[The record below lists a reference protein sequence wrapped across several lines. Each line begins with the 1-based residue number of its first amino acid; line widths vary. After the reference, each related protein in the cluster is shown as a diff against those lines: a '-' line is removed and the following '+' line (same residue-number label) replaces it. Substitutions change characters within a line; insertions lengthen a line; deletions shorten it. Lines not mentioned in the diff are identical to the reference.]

1 MCSVVVV
8 VVLVVI
14 LYFLVVAVVV
24 VLLSR
29 WEGKRADFFFDS
41 LRNMGGGAKS
51 SHFFEY
57 PHHPIL
63 GICCLDQVKLFH
75 PDCHVS

>member
-8 VVLVVI
+8 VVVVVI
-14 LYFLVVAVVV
+14 LYFLVVV

-29 WEGKRADFFFDS
+29 WEGKRADFF
-41 LRNMGGGAKS
+41 LIHLETWGAKS

-57 PHHPIL
+57 PLHPIL

>member
-41 LRNMGGGAKS
+41 LRNMGGGQRA
-51 SHFFEY
+51 
-57 PHHPIL
+57 PISL
-63 GICCLDQVKLFH
+63 NIPSIPFWVFVVWIK
-75 PDCHVS
+75 